1 MHEFAFA
8 EQIYQRVLSE
18 VDKHP
23 GYRVSRIKLRAAQAL
38 ALEPASLRF
47 CLEAITVG
55 TVMEGVELD
64 MDETGPEMECPNCG
78 RVTID
83 SILDTVCPVCGSLG
97 SLSRST
103 ELIIEEIELS
113 EQENQT

>member
-1 MHEFAFA
+1 MHEFSFA
-8 EQIYQRVLSE
+8 EQIYERVLSE

-23 GYRVSRIKLRAAQAL
+23 GYRVSRIKLRATEAL

-55 TVMEGVELD
+55 TAMEGAELD
-64 MDETGPEMECPNCG
+64 MDETGPEIECPNCG
-78 RVTID
+78 RVTVG
-83 SILDTVCPVCGSLG
+83 SLLDPVCPVCGSLG
-97 SLSRST
+97 SLSQST

-113 EQENQT
+113 EQEDQA